1 MLLNFNFKMGDFTLY
16 EFHFKKIFINYRM
29 LYELFSSE
37 KLEIFII
44 NISTVNEVILLN
56 VSHNLSDFYFVP
68 CALSSLVLILT
79 VALISTA
86 QIRTLGLRN
95 IKLITQDREVRN

>member
-1 MLLNFNFKMGDFTLY
+1 MALVKLLG
-16 EFHFKKIFINYRM
+16 
-29 LYELFSSE
+29 SSQPA
-37 KLEIFII
+37 FAS
-44 NISTVNEVILLN
+44 STVNAMMLLN

-95 IKLITQDREVRN
+95 IKLITQDREGRN

>member
-1 MLLNFNFKMGDFTLY
+1 MVNFTLH
-16 EFHFKKIFINYRM
+16 EFHFKRIFINYRM

-44 NISTVNEVILLN
+44 NISTVNAMMLLN

-68 CALSSLVLILT
+68 CALSSLILILT

-95 IKLITQDREVRN
+95 IKLITQDREGRN

>member
-1 MLLNFNFKMGDFTLY
+1 M
-16 EFHFKKIFINYRM
+16 NYF
-29 LYELFSSE
+29 LPE

-79 VALISTA
+79 VALISA
-86 QIRTLGLRN
+86 QIRTWDSRN
-95 IKLITQDREVRN
+95 IKLITQIES

>member
-1 MLLNFNFKMGDFTLY
+1 
-16 EFHFKKIFINYRM
+16 M

-44 NISTVNEVILLN
+44 NISTVNAMMLLN

-68 CALSSLVLILT
+68 CALSSLILILT
-79 VALISTA
+79 VALIYTA

-95 IKLITQDREVRN
+95 IKLITQDQEGRNW